1 MKRLFLSFLV
11 ILFIWLP
18 IFPQKRIKDLK
29 PTVIL
34 ISIDGFRY
42 DYLDKFKPKNLNK
55 LAKNGVRAKWM
66 IPSFPT
72 KTFPN
77 HYSIATGLLPEHHGI
92 VANNIYDPEFDAVF
106 GLGKREEVENP
117 RWWQGEPIWV
127 TAEKQGQIAG
137 AYFFPGTETQI
148 GEVRPTFWKTY
159 DGKIPNEERVDTV
172 LSWLDLP
179 KEKRPTIF
187 TMYFSD
193 VDDAGHDFSPEST
206 KTGDAVKKIDG
217 EIGRL
222 LEGLKKRKVYNKVNL
237 IIVSD
242 HGMAQVPSQNT
253 IILDEMFDT
262 SLAKQIFWVGE
273 IVQIFPKEGMEDEIY
288 NSIKSKLPA
297 SAKIYRKSEIPKRY
311 HYQNNRRIAPILV
324 LPDEGWILST
334 RERFEKW
341 KQGVNFGKTRGSHGY
356 DNELES
362 MRAIFIGHGEAFKKG
377 FVAEP
382 FQNIEV
388 YNLMCNILGLKA
400 AKNDGNYNRVR
411 DFLRDPLSYPGDFE
425 ITDDNFKIKIRK
437 QK

>member
-1 MKRLFLSFLV
+1 MRKF
-11 ILFIWLP
+11 LFIFL
-18 IFPQKRIKDLK
+18 IVLFVNLSVFPQKPIKDLK

-34 ISIDGFRY
+34 ISIDGFRN
-42 DYLDKFKPKNLNK
+42 DYLENYKPKNLNK
-55 LAKNGVRAKWM
+55 LAKTGVRAKWM

-77 HYSIATGLLPEHHGI
+77 HYTIATGLLPEHHGI
-92 VANNIYDPEFDAVF
+92 VANNIYDSEFDAIF
-106 GLGKREEVENP
+106 TLGKREEVQNP

-127 TAEKQGQIAG
+127 TAEKQGQIA
-137 AYFFPGTETQI
+137 ASFFFPGTETQI
-148 GEVRPTFWKTY
+148 NGVRPTFWKTY

-193 VDDAGHDFSPEST
+193 VDDAGHEFSPDST
-206 KTGDAVKKIDG
+206 KTGNAVTNIDG
-217 EIGRL
+217 VIGRL
-222 LEGLKKRKVYNKVNL
+222 LEGLKKRKVNNKVNL

-242 HGMAQVPSQNT
+242 HGMASVPQKNT
-253 IILDEMFDT
+253 IVLDEMFAT
-262 SLAKQIFWVGE
+262 SLAKHIFWIGE
-273 IVQIFPKEGMEDEIY
+273 FVQIFPNEGMEDEIY
-288 NSIKSKLPA
+288 NSIKSKLP
-297 SAKIYRKSEIPKRY
+297 STAKIYRKSEIPKRFR
-311 HYQNNRRIAPILV
+311 YQTNRRIAPLLI
-324 LPDEGWILST
+324 LPDEGWILTT
-334 RERFEKW
+334 RESFDKW
-341 KQGVNFGKTRGSHGY
+341 KGEESFGKTRGSHGY

-388 YNLMCNILGLKA
+388 YNLMCNILGLSA
-400 AKNDGNYNRVR
+400 AKNDGNYNKVR
-411 DFLRDPLSYPGDFE
+411 DLLKDPFSYPGDFE
-425 ITDDNFKIKIRK
+425 ITDDNFKIKK